1 MNKIKGAVVVDTER
15 CKGCNLC
22 VVACPTQT
30 LALTAGEVNHKGY
43 AYCVDVN
50 PDNCIGCASCATV
63 CPDACITVYKHN
75 PKAVAKATPAAA
87 ACAAPE
93 MAADA
98 APSALPAENAPEV
111 VLMKGNEAIAHAA
124 IRCGCDGYFG
134 YPITPQSEVLETLAE
149 EKPWE
154 TTGMVVLQ
162 AESEVASI
170 NMLYGGGGTGK
181 RVMTSSSSV
190 GIALMQEGISYMCG
204 AEVPGLI
211 VNVQRGGPGLGTIQP
226 SQSDYNQ
233 ATRGGGNGDYEMIV
247 LAPNSVQ
254 EMVDFVDLGFELSF
268 KYRNPVLMLSDGV
281 IGQMMEKVVLPPY
294 RPRRT
299 EEEIRRE
306 CPWASNGNG
315 LKERG
320 VNVITSL
327 DLEPTKMEVHNLH
340 LQAKFEK
347 MAANE
352 VRYEATG
359 CEDADY
365 LIVAFGSAARISQK
379 AIAMA
384 KQKGHKVGLF
394 RPITLW
400 PFPEAQIRELAHRVK
415 GVLTVEINAGQMV
428 YDVRAAAQGCVPVHH
443 FGRLGGIVPD
453 PDEIV
458 AALEKLVAECE

>member
-1 MNKIKGAVVVDTER
+1 MSKIKGAVVVNTDR

-22 VVACPTQT
+22 VVACPTKT

-43 AYCVDVN
+43 AYCYMAQ
-50 PDNCIGCASCATV
+50 PETCIGCSSCAIV
-63 CPDACITVYKHN
+63 CPDGCITVYKDG
-75 PKAVAKATPAAA
+75 PKRPQVESKPVASGLPEYPMAV
-87 ACAAPE
+87 
-93 MAADA
+93 
-98 APSALPAENAPEV
+98 PAEEEREV
-111 VLMKGNEAIAHAA
+111 LLMKGNEAIAHAA

-149 EKPWE
+149 LKPWE

-190 GIALMQEGISYMCG
+190 GIALMQEGISYMAG
-204 AEVPGLI
+204 AEVPGVI

-233 ATRGGGNGDYEMIV
+233 ATRGGGNGDYNLIV

-254 EMVDFVDLGFELSF
+254 EMADFVDLAFELAF
-268 KYRNPVLMLSDGV
+268 KYRNPTMILSDGV

-294 RPRRT
+294 KRRRT
-299 EEEIRRE
+299 EAEIAAE
-306 CPWASNGNG
+306 CPWASNGHG
-315 LKERG
+315 LKQRG
-320 VNVITSL
+320 VNVVTSL
-327 DLEPTKMEVHNLH
+327 ELQPQEMEKKNLH
-340 LQAKFEK
+340 LQAKYKE
-347 MAANE
+347 MAQQE
-352 VRYEATG
+352 VRFEEYN
-359 CEDADY
+359 CEGADY

-379 AIAMA
+379 AIAIGRE
-384 KQKGHKVGLF
+384 KGMRIGLL

-400 PFPEAQIRELAHRVK
+400 PFPSEEIHRLAKGKK

-428 YDVRAAAQGCVPVHH
+428 FDVRAAVAGEAPVGHY
-443 FGRLGGIVPD
+443 GRLGGIVPS
-453 PDEIV
+453 PDEIIE
-458 AALEKLVAECE
+458 ALKNQF